1 MSTPDTGDRLRFDAE
16 GGLICRARASLTAPL
31 MVAGS
36 WIMRAV
42 AGSPRVVRWLER
54 GLGRVA
60 ERLAAVRIEIEGTD
74 RIDLGEQYVV
84 VPLHE
89 GFADA
94 LALLRLP
101 LGLRFAARDELF
113 DWPALGGYLSAGR
126 HPRVDTIPSASSAR
140 RFLRQV
146 EEVFDGGD
154 SLVVFAQ
161 GSILGLEVA
170 FQPGA
175 WRLARRLGRPLL
187 PVILTGAHRVWEH
200 PYSSTVR
207 FGRRVSMRILDP
219 VPAGD
224 LDADTFRD
232 VEREMKRMA
241 LDGTGA
247 APRRFEPERD
257 GWWDGYPFEIDADF
271 PELRERVERHREDA
285 G

>member
-1 MSTPDTGDRLRFDAE
+1 MSTPDTRDRLRFDAE
-16 GGLICRARASLTAPL
+16 GGLTPRMRASLAAPL

-36 WIMRAV
+36 WMMRA
-42 AGSPRVVRWLER
+42 AGGSPRVVRWLER

-60 ERLAAVRIEIEGTD
+60 GRLAGVRIEFEGLD
-74 RIDLGEQYVV
+74 RIDPGEQYVV

-113 DWPALGGYLSAGR
+113 DWPALGGQLSVGR
-126 HPRVDTIPSASSAR
+126 HPRIDTIASVSSAR
-140 RFLRQV
+140 RFYRQV
-146 EEVFDGGD
+146 KAVFDDGD

-175 WRLARRLGRPLL
+175 WRLAHRLGRPLL
-187 PVILTGAHRVWEH
+187 PVMLTGSHQVWEH
-200 PYSSTVR
+200 PYSSTLR

-219 VPAGD
+219 IPAD
-224 LDADTFRD
+224 ELDAETFRD
-232 VEREMKRMA
+232 VERQMKRLA
-241 LDGTGA
+241 LDGTVA
-247 APRRFEPERD
+247 APRRFEPDRD
-257 GWWDGYPFEIDADF
+257 GWWDGYAFEVDGDF
-271 PELRERVERHREDA
+271 PELRERVVRHRRAA